1 MPEPTPEP
9 TNAPEPTPAEKPRCR
24 AITTSGHRCKN
35 NAAHNGH
42 LCYPHAHHRNPVLP
56 DPTHVAIPLLE
67 DHASIQLV
75 LSQVTHG
82 LLTLKLDPERA
93 RAIIYCCQVAAATMP
108 RPPRMSTPQANP
120 QPVGPTTVGTTADP
134 LRPAAC
140 GPWPDDDDDNDDLVY
155 RLAVDDQGIICGDG
169 DLPAPNAHWQPASPE
184 ATPWDLLDAAPNQS
198 KPTPRSPWDPD
209 THCSCAICTE
219 LLKME
224 ADPINHPH
232 LQPVVNPFC
241 KRNRA
246 GCQGPVSENR
256 CSYCEGLYKYDPAKY
271 DRQRR
276 RRSSEP
282 TDETWPEQR
291 DRVPHPSRPAVPGE
305 RVGSR
310 ETEPVKN
317 PRTPYVC
324 QPCADVGEPE
334 PQPLPNPIPD
344 QFPDADP
351 MLNAYIPADPEDS
364 DAALDLNASAAR
376 LAPGSWPPAPGRPS
390 GNTQNL
396 LPSNPFAMNK
406 TNRTAPR
413 GVPHA
418 RPLLSYTSQRWKD

>member
-140 GPWPDDDDDNDDLVY
+140 GPWPDDDDDDSLVY
-155 RLAVDDQGIICGDG
+155 RLALDDQGIICGDG

-232 LQPVVNPFC
+232 LQPVVNPYC

-246 GCQGPVSENR
+246 GCQGPASENR

-276 RRSSEP
+276 RSSEP
-282 TDETWPEQR
+282 TEETWPEQR
-291 DRVPHPSRPAVPGE
+291 NRK
-305 RVGSR
+305 
-310 ETEPVKN
+310 TEPVKN
-317 PRTPYVC
+317 PRVPHVG
-324 QPCADVGEPE
+324 PPLADVGEPD

-351 MLNAYIPADPEDS
+351 MLNTYIPAEPDGP
-364 DAALDLNASAAR
+364 DAPLDLNAAAAR
-376 LAPGSWPPAPGRPS
+376 FAPGYRPPATGHRLPATGCPP

-406 TNRTAPR
+406 TNPTAPR
-413 GVPHA
+413 GVPPGRA
-418 RPLLSYTSQRWKD
+418 NTAFRAE